1 MHVSKKADF
10 FYFYLKKLNI
20 KNIMGAAATIPLYN
34 SDVLID
40 ALMRI
45 AWGDACIRIEII

>member
-20 KNIMGAAATIPLYN
+20 KNIMGAAATILLYN